1 MIHFKSVTYYNGLQ
15 TSRKNQLT
23 SDKATITDTTVKVV
37 FLLLRLDDKKL
48 FNKQKQ
54 KPVSK
59 VHLHGTTTPRSHF
72 TTRPIRANSTQS
84 KCYEFWVRHFSVNA
98 AQMHTVARCVLCY
111 LRIARLHRNDREKTN
126 DKFVHA

>member
-1 MIHFKSVTYYNGLQ
+1 MDSKLLGKINSLQIKRPSRTQLSKWSFFFYAWMI
-15 TSRKNQLT
+15 
-23 SDKATITDTTVKVV
+23 
-37 FLLLRLDDKKL
+37 KKL